1 MKKLTGFAI
10 SASQEGTLLTFSY
23 SIINE
28 QGVIEKRNENES
40 RIVVNEA
47 FQKELDDVK
56 NYIIEKY
63 LTETI

>member
-10 SASQEGTLLTFSY
+10 SEAQEGTLLTFSY
-23 SIINE
+23 SIIND

-47 FQKELDDVK
+47 FQKELNDVK
-56 NYIIEKY
+56 NYIIENY
-63 LTETI
+63 LK